1 MFFKKKRGLY
11 SEVEDVSK
19 VCATCKYASSLCA
32 VDELI
37 CQKKGLVESNYFCRH
52 YDYNRLLKR
61 PNRKRNLAENK
72 FSAEDF
78 EI

>member
-1 MFFKKKRGLY
+1 MIFKKKRSIF
-11 SEVEDVSK
+11 SEVTGISK
-19 VCATCKYASSLCA
+19 TCATCKFATVLCST
-32 VDELI
+32 DDII
-37 CQKKGLVESNYFCRH
+37 CQKKGLVSPDFNCKH

-61 PNRKRNLAENK
+61 PPKRRNLATER